1 MEETE
6 LDVIDP
12 FGGWSGKPQD
22 SLKTQFMFSFLDE
35 TDENQA
41 FYQDGYKVNVWTGFE
56 DNALGVTEECYV
68 NTPAFELVG
77 AVQMTVAAT
86 SAIAFVLLF

>member
-1 MEETE
+1 MLNVEWKSDSFNEINAYSQTPTYTEHIDGATLETTTLE
-6 LDVIDP
+6 NENP

-41 FYQDGYKVNVWTGFE
+41 
-56 DNALGVTEECYV
+56 
-68 NTPAFELVG
+68 
-77 AVQMTVAAT
+77 
-86 SAIAFVLLF
+86 LF